1 MFIHVNHE
9 VNKIFIDSTLLDLQT
24 TIKFYYFT
32 MELVMK
38 IIIKSSLIAL
48 LLPLSQFT
56 LAGTF
61 LDSASVVS
69 VDKVYKQ
76 VRVEEPYKEC
86 YIKET
91 IQNSGDGSATNEII
105 GGVIGGAIGNQF
117 GEGSGKDVMTLAGI
131 LMGASIAND
140 AEKAAGNGKQ
150 TIISQEVCENKV
162 RQKIEKRL
170 SHYKV
175 TVEYNGREVSFST
188 KRRPFDDVIKIEV
201 TVDGLEN

>member
-1 MFIHVNHE
+1 MKN
-9 VNKIFIDSTLLDLQT
+9 IF
-24 TIKFYYFT
+24 
-32 MELVMK
+32 
-38 IIIKSSLIAL
+38 KSSLIAFL
-48 LLPLSQFT
+48 LSLSQYT

-61 LDSASVVS
+61 IDSAEVVS

-91 IQNSGDGSATNEII
+91 VQNSGDGSATNEII

-175 TVEYNGREVSFST
+175 TVDYNGSEVSFST